1 MNGLF
6 LNEALILGENTA
18 AKLDLADLSE
28 IEYVVDGAELICDG
42 CPGEKTNLQVTSQN
56 DYEIK
61 NKLVATKKDK
71 ETFENI
77 PPFQS
82 CIYNDNA
89 KCELIIEGDWE
100 NYIEDK
106 FCGGNQCLSKNSFAR
121 CQKGGIIRVIHSG
134 QFLTSETIAKD
145 SEELMKIASQGGTK
159 EEIKKKLS
167 EYLSKK
173 YNQPMNVED
182 FKFTNGKFP
191 TLDITTRGQMQNDFN
206 KIELN
211 KNLQTDVNEFNKNGI
226 FFTERKAIQKVEL
239 LGNEYRVRETK
250 DKDFPVRG
258 VIYTDSN
265 NYREKREIS
274 KEIIKKTKKDWANE
288 AKKRGEKKQN
298 SHNNIQW
305 VKSIKKF
312 DKKSDKWFDD
322 LNVKIVDYKKNKDGS
337 VTLVVDDFGNF
348 LNKRENQSTIK
359 EYEKNGIKFKN
370 SIVGSYM
377 STEHA
382 IQQYTIKQQYIRG
395 FNYDDEY
402 IDGKNIKSMYETYVG
417 FSAAYGAMKSYRV
430 MSGNK
435 SKRKMSNGKT
445 SELDIETRYKN
456 TRARYEESMNCDLY
470 CRGTRCFAEGT
481 FVLTEYG
488 IKKIEEI
495 KAGDKIYGYDEIKK
509 ENILKSVQAVYLHT
523 TDLLVKIKTKK
534 DIIFTTPEH
543 PFYVNGQYILAG
555 FLNTDMKLINFEGK
569 EVEIKEIEV
578 IKYQKEQKVYNFSV
592 EGTRNY
598 YVGGEGLLN
607 HNNDDCMI
615 LIRYTDDGIKVSIDK
630 NKIHNHHNSFSLE
643 NSKENPI
650 YGAHEKKV
658 FEDNFE
664 ILELKDE
671 VKLVGV
677 NQIDDGITEYQY
689 KVAKKYSNNNSG
701 GKVGEIM
708 RDKKTNQILYKQQ
721 RGIDKVYSKTVYDSS
736 KYNQLKFSD
745 EVMNKVVN
753 NYTTNQLMSN
763 QSRELNIN
771 VNMDKIKN
779 NEIIGSSVNETN
791 KVRVTLDVDKTSKEI
806 KINNYFFTK

>member
-28 IEYVVDGAELICDG
+28 IEYVVDGAELICNG

-173 YNQPMNVED
+173 YNQPVNVED

-274 KEIIKKTKKDWANE
+274 KEIIEKTKKDWANE

-305 VKSIKKF
+305 VKSIKEF

-382 IQQYTIKQQYIRG
+382 MQQYTIKQQYIRG

-402 IDGKNIKSMYETYVG
+402 IDGKNIKSMYETYLG
-417 FSAAYGAMKSYRV
+417 FSAAAGAMKSYRV

-456 TRARYEESMNCDLY
+456 ARARYEESMNCDLY
-470 CRGTRCFAEGT
+470 CKGTRCFAEGT
-481 FVLTEYG
+481 FVLTEHG

-495 KAGDKIYGYDEIKK
+495 KVGDKIYGYDEIKK

-543 PFYVNGQYILAG
+543 PFYVNGQYVLAG
-555 FLNTDMKLINFEGK
+555 FLNTNMKLTDFEGK
-569 EVEIKEIEV
+569 EVEILEIEI

-592 EGTRNY
+592 EGTKNY
-598 YVGGEGLLN
+598 YVGEERLLN
-607 HNNDDCMI
+607 HNLDDCIGGTGI
-615 LIRYTDDGIKVSIDK
+615 LLDDETKINDNKRKIENELGKNIEDFRLNEGSQGKHDPNHRNYQSEKHKSEVSMDDAKNIFKKFKATGNFVQDPRSGNFYEIIDTQGEYQGIYINNRRNERLITTKF
-630 NKIHNHHNSFSLE
+630 KIH
-643 NSKENPI
+643 
-650 YGAHEKKV
+650 
-658 FEDNFE
+658 
-664 ILELKDE
+664 
-671 VKLVGV
+671 
-677 NQIDDGITEYQY
+677 
-689 KVAKKYSNNNSG
+689 
-701 GKVGEIM
+701 
-708 RDKKTNQILYKQQ
+708 
-721 RGIDKVYSKTVYDSS
+721 YSKKGLVHVVP
-736 KYNQLKFSD
+736 
-745 EVMNKVVN
+745 EHPNK
-753 NYTTNQLMSN
+753 
-763 QSRELNIN
+763 
-771 VNMDKIKN
+771 K
-779 NEIIGSSVNETN
+779 
-791 KVRVTLDVDKTSKEI
+791 
-806 KINNYFFTK
+806 

>member
-1 MNGLF
+1 
-6 LNEALILGENTA
+6 
-18 AKLDLADLSE
+18 
-28 IEYVVDGAELICDG
+28 
-42 CPGEKTNLQVTSQN
+42 
-56 DYEIK
+56 
-61 NKLVATKKDK
+61 
-71 ETFENI
+71 
-77 PPFQS
+77 
-82 CIYNDNA
+82 
-89 KCELIIEGDWE
+89 
-100 NYIEDK
+100 
-106 FCGGNQCLSKNSFAR
+106 
-121 CQKGGIIRVIHSG
+121 
-134 QFLTSETIAKD
+134 
-145 SEELMKIASQGGTK
+145 
-159 EEIKKKLS
+159 
-167 EYLSKK
+167 
-173 YNQPMNVED
+173 
-182 FKFTNGKFP
+182 
-191 TLDITTRGQMQNDFN
+191 MQNDFN

-265 NYREKREIS
+265 NYREKRGIS
-274 KEIIKKTKKDWANE
+274 KEIIEKTKKDWANE

-382 IQQYTIKQQYIRG
+382 MQQYTIKQQYIRG

-495 KAGDKIYGYDEIKK
+495 KAGDKIYGYDEVKK

-555 FLNTDMKLINFEGK
+555 FLNTNMKLTDFEGK
-569 EVEIKEIEV
+569 EVGIKEIEI

-607 HNNDDCMI
+607 HNNDDCI
-615 LIRYTDDGIKVSIDK
+615 GGVDI
-630 NKIHNHHNSFSLE
+630 
-643 NSKENPI
+643 SK
-650 YGAHEKKV
+650 K
-658 FEDNFE
+658 
-664 ILELKDE
+664 E
-671 VKLVGV
+671 VKLILNDDEINSHHNKPYIDRGNNASPIVG
-677 NQIDDGITEYQY
+677 GH
-689 KVAKKYSNNNSG
+689 
-701 GKVGEIM
+701 
-708 RDKKTNQILYKQQ
+708 
-721 RGIDKVYSKTVYDSS
+721 
-736 KYNQLKFSD
+736 
-745 EVMNKVVN
+745 
-753 NYTTNQLMSN
+753 
-763 QSRELNIN
+763 
-771 VNMDKIKN
+771 NMD
-779 NEIIGSSVNETN
+779 E
-791 KVRVTLDVDKTSKEI
+791 LDD
-806 KINNYFFTK
+806 FL

>member
-89 KCELIIEGDWE
+89 KCEVIVEGDWE

-106 FCGGNQCLSKNSFAR
+106 FCGANQCLSKNSFAR

-159 EEIKKKLS
+159 EETKKKLS

-211 KNLQTDVNEFNKNGI
+211 RNLQTDVNEFNKNGI
-226 FFTERKAIQKVEL
+226 FFTERKTIQKVEL

-265 NYREKREIS
+265 NYREKRGIS
-274 KEIIKKTKKDWANE
+274 KEIIEKTKKDWANE

-305 VKSIKKF
+305 VKSIKEF

-348 LNKRENQSTIK
+348 LNKRENQRTIK

-382 IQQYTIKQQYIRG
+382 MQQYTIKQQYIRG

-495 KAGDKIYGYDEIKK
+495 KAGDKIYGYDEVKK

-555 FLNTDMKLINFEGK
+555 FLNTNMKLTDFEGK
-569 EVEIKEIEV
+569 EVEIKEIEI

-598 YVGGEGLLN
+598 YVGEERLLN
-607 HNNDDCMI
+607 HNLDDCTGGTGI
-615 LIRYTDDGIKVSIDK
+615 LLDDETKINDNKRKIENELGKNIEDFRLDEGNQGKHDPNHKNYQSEKHKSEVSMDDAKNIFKKFKATGNFVQDPRSGNFYEIIDTQGEYQGIYINNRRNERLITTKF
-630 NKIHNHHNSFSLE
+630 KIH
-643 NSKENPI
+643 
-650 YGAHEKKV
+650 
-658 FEDNFE
+658 
-664 ILELKDE
+664 
-671 VKLVGV
+671 
-677 NQIDDGITEYQY
+677 
-689 KVAKKYSNNNSG
+689 
-701 GKVGEIM
+701 
-708 RDKKTNQILYKQQ
+708 
-721 RGIDKVYSKTVYDSS
+721 YSKKGLVHVVP
-736 KYNQLKFSD
+736 
-745 EVMNKVVN
+745 EHPNK
-753 NYTTNQLMSN
+753 
-763 QSRELNIN
+763 
-771 VNMDKIKN
+771 K
-779 NEIIGSSVNETN
+779 
-791 KVRVTLDVDKTSKEI
+791 
-806 KINNYFFTK
+806 

>member
-1 MNGLF
+1 
-6 LNEALILGENTA
+6 
-18 AKLDLADLSE
+18 
-28 IEYVVDGAELICDG
+28 
-42 CPGEKTNLQVTSQN
+42 
-56 DYEIK
+56 
-61 NKLVATKKDK
+61 
-71 ETFENI
+71 
-77 PPFQS
+77 
-82 CIYNDNA
+82 
-89 KCELIIEGDWE
+89 
-100 NYIEDK
+100 
-106 FCGGNQCLSKNSFAR
+106 
-121 CQKGGIIRVIHSG
+121 
-134 QFLTSETIAKD
+134 
-145 SEELMKIASQGGTK
+145 
-159 EEIKKKLS
+159 
-167 EYLSKK
+167 
-173 YNQPMNVED
+173 
-182 FKFTNGKFP
+182 
-191 TLDITTRGQMQNDFN
+191 MQNDFN

-274 KEIIKKTKKDWANE
+274 KEIIEKTKKDWANE

-481 FVLTEYG
+481 FVLTEYR

-555 FLNTDMKLINFEGK
+555 FLNTNMKLTDFERK
-569 EVEIKEIEV
+569 EVEIKEIEI

-592 EGTRNY
+592 EGTKNY
-598 YVGGEGLLN
+598 YVGEERLLN
-607 HNNDDCMI
+607 HNLDDCIGGTGI
-615 LIRYTDDGIKVSIDK
+615 LLDDETKINDNKRKIENELGKNIEDFRLNEGSQGKHDPNHRNYQSEKHKSEVSMDDAKNIFKKFKATGNFVQDPRSGNFYEIIDTQGEYQGIYINNRRNERLITTKF
-630 NKIHNHHNSFSLE
+630 KIH
-643 NSKENPI
+643 
-650 YGAHEKKV
+650 
-658 FEDNFE
+658 
-664 ILELKDE
+664 
-671 VKLVGV
+671 
-677 NQIDDGITEYQY
+677 
-689 KVAKKYSNNNSG
+689 
-701 GKVGEIM
+701 
-708 RDKKTNQILYKQQ
+708 
-721 RGIDKVYSKTVYDSS
+721 YSKKGLVHVVP
-736 KYNQLKFSD
+736 
-745 EVMNKVVN
+745 EHPNK
-753 NYTTNQLMSN
+753 
-763 QSRELNIN
+763 
-771 VNMDKIKN
+771 K
-779 NEIIGSSVNETN
+779 
-791 KVRVTLDVDKTSKEI
+791 
-806 KINNYFFTK
+806 

>member
-1 MNGLF
+1 M
-6 LNEALILGENTA
+6 
-18 AKLDLADLSE
+18 
-28 IEYVVDGAELICDG
+28 
-42 CPGEKTNLQVTSQN
+42 
-56 DYEIK
+56 
-61 NKLVATKKDK
+61 
-71 ETFENI
+71 
-77 PPFQS
+77 
-82 CIYNDNA
+82 
-89 KCELIIEGDWE
+89 
-100 NYIEDK
+100 
-106 FCGGNQCLSKNSFAR
+106 
-121 CQKGGIIRVIHSG
+121 
-134 QFLTSETIAKD
+134 
-145 SEELMKIASQGGTK
+145 
-159 EEIKKKLS
+159 S

-173 YNQPMNVED
+173 YNQPMDVED
-182 FKFTNGKFP
+182 FRFINGKFP

-211 KNLQTDVNEFNKNGI
+211 RNLQTDVNEFNKNGI
-226 FFTERKAIQKVEL
+226 FFTERKTIQKVEL

-265 NYREKREIS
+265 NYREKRGIS
-274 KEIIKKTKKDWANE
+274 KEIIEKTKKDWANE

-305 VKSIKKF
+305 VKSIKEF

-348 LNKRENQSTIK
+348 LNKRENQRTIK

-382 IQQYTIKQQYIRG
+382 MQQYTIKQQYIRG

-430 MSGNK
+430 TSGNK

-543 PFYVNGQYILAG
+543 PFYVNGQ
-555 FLNTDMKLINFEGK
+555 
-569 EVEIKEIEV
+569 
-578 IKYQKEQKVYNFSV
+578 
-592 EGTRNY
+592 
-598 YVGGEGLLN
+598 
-607 HNNDDCMI
+607 
-615 LIRYTDDGIKVSIDK
+615 
-630 NKIHNHHNSFSLE
+630 
-643 NSKENPI
+643 
-650 YGAHEKKV
+650 
-658 FEDNFE
+658 
-664 ILELKDE
+664 
-671 VKLVGV
+671 
-677 NQIDDGITEYQY
+677 
-689 KVAKKYSNNNSG
+689 
-701 GKVGEIM
+701 
-708 RDKKTNQILYKQQ
+708 
-721 RGIDKVYSKTVYDSS
+721 
-736 KYNQLKFSD
+736 
-745 EVMNKVVN
+745 
-753 NYTTNQLMSN
+753 
-763 QSRELNIN
+763 
-771 VNMDKIKN
+771 
-779 NEIIGSSVNETN
+779 
-791 KVRVTLDVDKTSKEI
+791 
-806 KINNYFFTK
+806 

>member
-18 AKLDLADLSE
+18 AKLDLSDLSE

-89 KCELIIEGDWE
+89 KCEIIVEGDWE

-106 FCGGNQCLSKNSFAR
+106 FCGANQCLSKNSFAR

-159 EEIKKKLS
+159 EETKKKLS

-211 KNLQTDVNEFNKNGI
+211 RNLQTDVNEFNKNGI

-265 NYREKREIS
+265 NYREKRGIS
-274 KEIIKKTKKDWANE
+274 KEIIEKTKKDWANE

-298 SHNNIQW
+298 SHNNIHW
-305 VKSIKKF
+305 VKSIKEF

-348 LNKRENQSTIK
+348 LNKRENQRTIK

-370 SIVGSYM
+370 SIVGSYI

-382 IQQYTIKQQYIRG
+382 MQQYTIKQQYIRG

-555 FLNTDMKLINFEGK
+555 FLNTNMKLTDFEGK
-569 EVEIKEIEV
+569 EVEILEIEI

-598 YVGGEGLLN
+598 YVGEERLLN
-607 HNNDDCMI
+607 HNLDDCTGGTGI
-615 LIRYTDDGIKVSIDK
+615 LLDDETKINDNKRKIENELGKNIEDFRLNEGSQGKHDPNHRNYQSERHKSEVSMDDAKNIFKKFKATGNFVQDPRSGNFYEIIDTQGEYQGIYINNRRNERLITTKF
-630 NKIHNHHNSFSLE
+630 KIH
-643 NSKENPI
+643 
-650 YGAHEKKV
+650 
-658 FEDNFE
+658 
-664 ILELKDE
+664 
-671 VKLVGV
+671 
-677 NQIDDGITEYQY
+677 
-689 KVAKKYSNNNSG
+689 
-701 GKVGEIM
+701 
-708 RDKKTNQILYKQQ
+708 
-721 RGIDKVYSKTVYDSS
+721 YSKKGLVHVVP
-736 KYNQLKFSD
+736 
-745 EVMNKVVN
+745 EHPNK
-753 NYTTNQLMSN
+753 
-763 QSRELNIN
+763 
-771 VNMDKIKN
+771 K
-779 NEIIGSSVNETN
+779 
-791 KVRVTLDVDKTSKEI
+791 
-806 KINNYFFTK
+806 

>member
-89 KCELIIEGDWE
+89 KCEVIVEGDWE

-106 FCGGNQCLSKNSFAR
+106 FCGANQCLSKNSFAR

-145 SEELMKIASQGGTK
+145 SEELMKIASQGETK

-211 KNLQTDVNEFNKNGI
+211 RNLQTDVNEFNKNGI
-226 FFTERKAIQKVEL
+226 FFTERKTIQKVEL

-258 VIYTDSN
+258 VIYTDYN
-265 NYREKREIS
+265 NYREKRGIS
-274 KEIIKKTKKDWANE
+274 KEIIEKTKKDWANE

-305 VKSIKKF
+305 VKSIKEF

-348 LNKRENQSTIK
+348 LNKRENQRTIK

-382 IQQYTIKQQYIRG
+382 MQQYTIKQQYIRG

-555 FLNTDMKLINFEGK
+555 FLNTNMKLTDFEGK
-569 EVEIKEIEV
+569 EVEILEIEI

-598 YVGGEGLLN
+598 YVGEERLLN
-607 HNNDDCMI
+607 HNLDDCTGGTGI
-615 LIRYTDDGIKVSIDK
+615 LLDDETKINDNKRKIENELGKNIEDFRLNEGSQGKNDPNHRNYQSERHKSEVSMDDAKNIFKKFKATGNFVQDPRSGNFYEIIDTQGEYQGIYINNRRNERLITTKF
-630 NKIHNHHNSFSLE
+630 KIH
-643 NSKENPI
+643 
-650 YGAHEKKV
+650 
-658 FEDNFE
+658 
-664 ILELKDE
+664 
-671 VKLVGV
+671 
-677 NQIDDGITEYQY
+677 
-689 KVAKKYSNNNSG
+689 
-701 GKVGEIM
+701 
-708 RDKKTNQILYKQQ
+708 
-721 RGIDKVYSKTVYDSS
+721 YSKKGLVHVVP
-736 KYNQLKFSD
+736 
-745 EVMNKVVN
+745 EHPNK
-753 NYTTNQLMSN
+753 
-763 QSRELNIN
+763 
-771 VNMDKIKN
+771 K
-779 NEIIGSSVNETN
+779 
-791 KVRVTLDVDKTSKEI
+791 
-806 KINNYFFTK
+806 

>member
-6 LNEALILGENTA
+6 LNKVLILSENVA
-18 AKLDLADLSE
+18 KKLDLADISE

-61 NKLVATKKDK
+61 NILVATKKDK

-89 KCELIIEGDWE
+89 KCEVIVEGDWE

-106 FCGGNQCLSKNSFAR
+106 FCGANQCLSKNSFAR

-226 FFTERKAIQKVEL
+226 FFTERKAMQKVEL

-250 DKDFPVRG
+250 DKNFPVRG
-258 VIYTDSN
+258 VIYTDSS
-265 NYREKREIS
+265 NYREKRGIS
-274 KEIIKKTKKDWANE
+274 KEIIEKTKKDWANE
-288 AKKRGEKKQN
+288 AEKRVKKKQE
-298 SHNNIQW
+298 SHNNIEW
-305 VKSIKKF
+305 TKNIKEF
-312 DKKSDKWFDD
+312 NKKSDKWFDD

-382 IQQYTIKQQYIRG
+382 MQQYTIKQQYIRG

-417 FSAAYGAMKSYRV
+417 FLAAYGAMKSYRV

-456 TRARYEESMNCDLY
+456 ARARYEESMNCDLY
-470 CRGTRCFAEGT
+470 CKGTICNAEG
-481 FVLTEYG
+481 
-488 IKKIEEI
+488 
-495 KAGDKIYGYDEIKK
+495 
-509 ENILKSVQAVYLHT
+509 NIV
-523 TDLLVKIKTKK
+523 
-534 DIIFTTPEH
+534 
-543 PFYVNGQYILAG
+543 
-555 FLNTDMKLINFEGK
+555 
-569 EVEIKEIEV
+569 
-578 IKYQKEQKVYNFSV
+578 
-592 EGTRNY
+592 
-598 YVGGEGLLN
+598 
-607 HNNDDCMI
+607 
-615 LIRYTDDGIKVSIDK
+615 
-630 NKIHNHHNSFSLE
+630 
-643 NSKENPI
+643 
-650 YGAHEKKV
+650 
-658 FEDNFE
+658 
-664 ILELKDE
+664 
-671 VKLVGV
+671 
-677 NQIDDGITEYQY
+677 ITEY
-689 KVAKKYSNNNSG
+689 
-701 GKVGEIM
+701 
-708 RDKKTNQILYKQQ
+708 
-721 RGIDKVYSKTVYDSS
+721 
-736 KYNQLKFSD
+736 
-745 EVMNKVVN
+745 
-753 NYTTNQLMSN
+753 
-763 QSRELNIN
+763 
-771 VNMDKIKN
+771 
-779 NEIIGSSVNETN
+779 
-791 KVRVTLDVDKTSKEI
+791 
-806 KINNYFFTK
+806 

>member
-6 LNEALILGENTA
+6 LNKVLILSENVA
-18 AKLDLADLSE
+18 KKLDLADISE

-89 KCELIIEGDWE
+89 KCEVIVEGDWE

-106 FCGGNQCLSKNSFAR
+106 FCGANQCLSKNSFAR

-173 YNQPMNVED
+173 YNQSMNVED

-191 TLDITTRGQMQNDFN
+191 TLDITTRGQMQNDVN

-211 KNLQTDVNEFNKNGI
+211 KNLQTNVNEFNKNGI

-239 LGNEYRVRETK
+239 LGSEYRVRETK

-265 NYREKREIS
+265 NYREKRGIS
-274 KEIIKKTKKDWANE
+274 KEIIEKKKKDWANE
-288 AKKRGEKKQN
+288 AEKRVKKKQE
-298 SHNNIQW
+298 SHNNIEW
-305 VKSIKKF
+305 TKNIKEF
-312 DKKSDKWFDD
+312 NKKSDKWFDD

-382 IQQYTIKQQYIRG
+382 MQQYTIKQQYIRG

-417 FSAAYGAMKSYRV
+417 FSAAYGAMKSYSV

-435 SKRKMSNGKT
+435 SKRKMLNGKT

-456 TRARYEESMNCDLY
+456 ARARYEESMNCDLY
-470 CRGTRCFAEGT
+470 CKGTRCFAEGT

-495 KAGDKIYGYDEIKK
+495 KVGDKIYGYDEIKK

-523 TDLLVKIKTKK
+523 TDVLVKIKTKK

-555 FLNTDMKLINFEGK
+555 FLNTNMKLTDFEGK
-569 EVEIKEIEV
+569 EVEIKEIEI

-598 YVGGEGLLN
+598 YVGEERLLN
-607 HNNDDCMI
+607 HNLDDCIGRNNIAQNTEIKNTQLKNLEKDSIIEFFDAELGEKGSWGDFHKKGSYTQTEKDFFKMNPKEILNKSNQDKKI
-615 LIRYTDDGIKVSIDK
+615 LI
-630 NKIHNHHNSFSLE
+630 
-643 NSKENPI
+643 
-650 YGAHEKKV
+650 
-658 FEDNFE
+658 
-664 ILELKDE
+664 
-671 VKLVGV
+671 
-677 NQIDDGITEYQY
+677 
-689 KVAKKYSNNNSG
+689 
-701 GKVGEIM
+701 GKTI
-708 RDKKTNQILYKQQ
+708 
-721 RGIDKVYSKTVYDSS
+721 
-736 KYNQLKFSD
+736 
-745 EVMNKVVN
+745 
-753 NYTTNQLMSN
+753 
-763 QSRELNIN
+763 
-771 VNMDKIKN
+771 
-779 NEIIGSSVNETN
+779 VNE
-791 KVRVTLDVDKTSKEI
+791 KPVTLTARNTSSHLSNYEPTLDLIGEVEVNGKIVKRHI
-806 KINNYFFTK
+806 KIRYEGE

>member
-6 LNEALILGENTA
+6 LNKVLILSENVA
-18 AKLDLADLSE
+18 KKLDLADISE

-82 CIYNDNA
+82 CTYNGNA
-89 KCELIIEGDWE
+89 KCEVIVEGDWE

-106 FCGGNQCLSKNSFAR
+106 FCGANQCLSKNSFAR

-173 YNQPMNVED
+173 YNQSMNVED

-239 LGNEYRVRETK
+239 LGSVYRVRETK
-250 DKDFPVRG
+250 DKDFLVRG

-265 NYREKREIS
+265 NYREKRGIS
-274 KEIIKKTKKDWANE
+274 KEIIEKKKKDWANE
-288 AKKRGEKKQN
+288 AEKRAKKKQE
-298 SHNNIQW
+298 SHNNIEW
-305 VKSIKKF
+305 TKNIKEF

-382 IQQYTIKQQYIRG
+382 MQQYTIKQQYIKG

-417 FSAAYGAMKSYRV
+417 FSAAYGAMKSYSV

-456 TRARYEESMNCDLY
+456 IRASYEESMNCDLY
-470 CRGTRCFAEGT
+470 CKGIKCFAEGT

-495 KAGDKIYGYDEIKK
+495 KVGDKIYGYDEIKK

-555 FLNTDMKLINFEGK
+555 FLNTNMKLTDFEGK
-569 EVEIKEIEV
+569 EVEILETEI

-598 YVGGEGLLN
+598 YVGEERLLN
-607 HNNDDCMI
+607 HNLDDCIGRNNIAQNTEIKNTQLKNLEKDSIIEFFDAELGEKGSWGDFHKKGSYTQTEKDFFKMNPKEILNKSNQDKKI
-615 LIRYTDDGIKVSIDK
+615 LI
-630 NKIHNHHNSFSLE
+630 
-643 NSKENPI
+643 
-650 YGAHEKKV
+650 
-658 FEDNFE
+658 
-664 ILELKDE
+664 
-671 VKLVGV
+671 
-677 NQIDDGITEYQY
+677 
-689 KVAKKYSNNNSG
+689 
-701 GKVGEIM
+701 GKTI
-708 RDKKTNQILYKQQ
+708 
-721 RGIDKVYSKTVYDSS
+721 
-736 KYNQLKFSD
+736 
-745 EVMNKVVN
+745 
-753 NYTTNQLMSN
+753 
-763 QSRELNIN
+763 
-771 VNMDKIKN
+771 
-779 NEIIGSSVNETN
+779 VNE
-791 KVRVTLDVDKTSKEI
+791 KPVTLTARNTSSHLSNYEPTLDLIGEVEVNGKIVKRHI
-806 KINNYFFTK
+806 KIRYEGE

>member
-6 LNEALILGENTA
+6 LNKVLILSENVA
-18 AKLDLADLSE
+18 KKLDLADISE

-89 KCELIIEGDWE
+89 KCEVIVEGDWE

-106 FCGGNQCLSKNSFAR
+106 FCGANQCLSKNSFAR

-173 YNQPMNVED
+173 YNQSMNVED

-239 LGNEYRVRETK
+239 LGSVYRVRETK
-250 DKDFPVRG
+250 DKDFLVRG

-265 NYREKREIS
+265 NYREKRGIS
-274 KEIIKKTKKDWANE
+274 KEIIEKTKKDWANE
-288 AKKRGEKKQN
+288 AEKRAKKKQE
-298 SHNNIQW
+298 SHNNIEW
-305 VKSIKKF
+305 TKNIKEF

-382 IQQYTIKQQYIRG
+382 MQQYTIKQQYIRG

-417 FSAAYGAMKSYRV
+417 FSAAYGAMKSYSV

-456 TRARYEESMNCDLY
+456 IRASYEESMNCDLY
-470 CRGTRCFAEGT
+470 CKGIKCFAEGT

-495 KAGDKIYGYDEIKK
+495 KVGDKIYGYDEIKK

-555 FLNTDMKLINFEGK
+555 FLNTNMKLTDFEGK
-569 EVEIKEIEV
+569 EVEILETEI

-598 YVGGEGLLN
+598 YVGEERLLN
-607 HNNDDCMI
+607 HNLDDCIGRNNIAQNTEIKNTQLKNLEKDSIIEFFDAELGEKGSWGDFHKKGSYTQTEKDFFKMNPKEILNKSNQDKKI
-615 LIRYTDDGIKVSIDK
+615 LI
-630 NKIHNHHNSFSLE
+630 
-643 NSKENPI
+643 
-650 YGAHEKKV
+650 
-658 FEDNFE
+658 
-664 ILELKDE
+664 
-671 VKLVGV
+671 
-677 NQIDDGITEYQY
+677 
-689 KVAKKYSNNNSG
+689 
-701 GKVGEIM
+701 GKTI
-708 RDKKTNQILYKQQ
+708 
-721 RGIDKVYSKTVYDSS
+721 
-736 KYNQLKFSD
+736 
-745 EVMNKVVN
+745 
-753 NYTTNQLMSN
+753 
-763 QSRELNIN
+763 
-771 VNMDKIKN
+771 
-779 NEIIGSSVNETN
+779 VNE
-791 KVRVTLDVDKTSKEI
+791 KPVTLTARNTSSHLSNYEPTLDLIGEVEVNGKIVKRHI
-806 KINNYFFTK
+806 KIRYEGE

>member
-82 CIYNDNA
+82 CTYNGNS
-89 KCELIIEGDWE
+89 KCEVIVEGDWE

-173 YNQPMNVED
+173 YNQSMNVED

-191 TLDITTRGQMQNDFN
+191 TLDITTRGQMQNDVN
-206 KIELN
+206 KVELN

-239 LGNEYRVRETK
+239 LGSEYRVRETK

-265 NYREKREIS
+265 NYREKRGIS
-274 KEIIKKTKKDWANE
+274 KEIIEKKKKDWANE
-288 AKKRGEKKQN
+288 AEKRVKKKQE
-298 SHNNIQW
+298 SHNNIEW
-305 VKSIKKF
+305 TKNIKEF

-382 IQQYTIKQQYIRG
+382 MQQYTIKQQYIRG

-456 TRARYEESMNCDLY
+456 ARARYEESMNCDLY
-470 CRGTRCFAEGT
+470 CKGTKCFAEGT

-495 KAGDKIYGYDEIKK
+495 KVGDKIYGYDEIKK

-555 FLNTDMKLINFEGK
+555 FLNTNMKLTDFEGK
-569 EVEIKEIEV
+569 EVEILETEI

-598 YVGGEGLLN
+598 YVGEERLLN
-607 HNNDDCMI
+607 HNLDDCIGRNNIAQNTEIKNTQLKNLEKDSIIEFFDAELGEKGSWGDFHKKGSYTQTEKDFFKMNPKEILNKSNQDKKI
-615 LIRYTDDGIKVSIDK
+615 LI
-630 NKIHNHHNSFSLE
+630 
-643 NSKENPI
+643 
-650 YGAHEKKV
+650 
-658 FEDNFE
+658 
-664 ILELKDE
+664 
-671 VKLVGV
+671 
-677 NQIDDGITEYQY
+677 
-689 KVAKKYSNNNSG
+689 
-701 GKVGEIM
+701 GKTI
-708 RDKKTNQILYKQQ
+708 
-721 RGIDKVYSKTVYDSS
+721 
-736 KYNQLKFSD
+736 
-745 EVMNKVVN
+745 
-753 NYTTNQLMSN
+753 
-763 QSRELNIN
+763 
-771 VNMDKIKN
+771 
-779 NEIIGSSVNETN
+779 VNE
-791 KVRVTLDVDKTSKEI
+791 KPVTLTARNTSSHLSNYEPTLDLIGEVEVNGKIVKRHI
-806 KINNYFFTK
+806 KIRYEGE

>member
-274 KEIIKKTKKDWANE
+274 KEIIEKTKKDWANE

-495 KAGDKIYGYDEIKK
+495 KVGDKIYGYDEVKK

-555 FLNTDMKLINFEGK
+555 FLNTNMKLTDFEGK
-569 EVEIKEIEV
+569 EVEIKEIEI

-598 YVGGEGLLN
+598 YVGLEGILN
-607 HNNDDCMI
+607 HNNDSCIGRNRKNIRIEKDPVI
-615 LIRYTDDGIKVSIDK
+615 RKKVIVNGKVKWRKELKPNIEYRGSNTPNYKYKTDRLGRITDVKFEKLEVNKINYRSRSSYDQKIVGRENRLSTDHGGHLIATRFRGDKGIKNLTPMNEQVNGSSQVKGVSKGSWYKMENQWNNILNK
-630 NKIHNHHNSFSLE
+630 NPNAKISGKITQIFRG
-643 NSKENPI
+643 NSKR
-650 YGAHEKKV
+650 AV
-658 FEDNFE
+658 M
-664 ILELKDE
+664 
-671 VKLVGV
+671 
-677 NQIDDGITEYQY
+677 Y
-689 KVAKKYSNNNSG
+689 KINYTV
-701 GKVGEIM
+701 
-708 RDKKTNQILYKQQ
+708 KTNSRRKPIL
-721 RGIDKVYSKTVYDSS
+721 KVSKVI
-736 KYNQLKFSD
+736 L
-745 EVMNKVVN
+745 NK
-753 NYTTNQLMSN
+753 
-763 QSRELNIN
+763 E
-771 VNMDKIKN
+771 
-779 NEIIGSSVNETN
+779 GG
-791 KVRVTLDVDKTSKEI
+791 
-806 KINNYFFTK
+806 

>member
-6 LNEALILGENTA
+6 LNKVLILSENVA
-18 AKLDLADLSE
+18 KKLDLADISE

-89 KCELIIEGDWE
+89 KCEVIVEGDWE

-106 FCGGNQCLSKNSFAR
+106 FCGANQCLSKNSFAR

-134 QFLTSETIAKD
+134 QILTSETIATD

-250 DKDFPVRG
+250 DKNFPVRG
-258 VIYTDSN
+258 VIYTDSS
-265 NYREKREIS
+265 NYREKRGIS
-274 KEIIKKTKKDWANE
+274 KEIIEKTKKDWANE
-288 AKKRGEKKQN
+288 AEKRVKKKQE
-298 SHNNIQW
+298 SHNNIEW
-305 VKSIKKF
+305 TKNIKEF
-312 DKKSDKWFDD
+312 NKKSDKWFDD

-382 IQQYTIKQQYIRG
+382 MQQYTIKQQYIRG

-417 FSAAYGAMKSYRV
+417 FLAAYGAMKSYRV

-456 TRARYEESMNCDLY
+456 ARARYEESMNCDLY
-470 CRGTRCFAEGT
+470 CKGTRCFAEGT
-481 FVLTEYG
+481 FILTENG

-495 KAGDKIYGYDEIKK
+495 KVGDKIYGYDEIKK

-555 FLNTDMKLINFEGK
+555 FLNTNMKLTDFEGK
-569 EVEIKEIEV
+569 EVGIKEIEI

-598 YVGGEGLLN
+598 YVGEERLLN
-607 HNNDDCMI
+607 HNLDDCI
-615 LIRYTDDGIKVSIDK
+615 GRSNIVQNTEIPERENIHQKINSRGKEYYANLQADKKVEATTTTYKNFDHIVKGEIVNTADGGRGFKGLHSTINGAKVEDVSSRFVGGSYEAKVSMPDPLNNGNYLEKVNNGGRSTLFPDYWTENRIKVEIDNILK
-630 NKIHNHHNSFSLE
+630 NPNNQVSRNKWVGTSSSQVKI
-643 NSKENPI
+643 
-650 YGAHEKKV
+650 KV
-658 FEDNFE
+658 F
-664 ILELKDE
+664 L
-671 VKLVGV
+671 
-677 NQIDDGITEYQY
+677 
-689 KVAKKYSNNNSG
+689 NNN
-701 GKVGEIM
+701 GE
-708 RDKKTNQILYKQQ
+708 
-721 RGIDKVYSKTVYDSS
+721 V
-736 KYNQLKFSD
+736 
-745 EVMNKVVN
+745 
-753 NYTTNQLMSN
+753 TTAYPINPN
-763 QSRELNIN
+763 SR
-771 VNMDKIKN
+771 
-779 NEIIGSSVNETN
+779 
-791 KVRVTLDVDKTSKEI
+791 
-806 KINNYFFTK
+806 

>member
-1 MNGLF
+1 MSGLF
-6 LNEALILGENTA
+6 LNKVLILSENVA
-18 AKLDLADLSE
+18 KKLDLADISE

-82 CIYNDNA
+82 CTYNGNA
-89 KCELIIEGDWE
+89 KCEVIVEGDWE

-106 FCGGNQCLSKNSFAR
+106 FCGANQCLSKNSFAR

-173 YNQPMNVED
+173 YNQSMNVED

-191 TLDITTRGQMQNDFN
+191 TLDITTRGQMQNDVN

-239 LGNEYRVRETK
+239 LGSVYRVRETK
-250 DKDFPVRG
+250 DKDFLVRG

-265 NYREKREIS
+265 NYREKRGIS
-274 KEIIKKTKKDWANE
+274 KEIIEKKKKDWANE
-288 AKKRGEKKQN
+288 AEKRAKKKQE
-298 SHNNIQW
+298 SHNNIEW
-305 VKSIKKF
+305 TKNIKEF

-382 IQQYTIKQQYIRG
+382 MQQYTIKQQYIKG

-417 FSAAYGAMKSYRV
+417 FSAAYGAMKSYSV

-435 SKRKMSNGKT
+435 SKRKMLNGKT

-456 TRARYEESMNCDLY
+456 ARARYEESMNCDLY
-470 CRGTRCFAEGT
+470 CKGIKCFAEGT

-495 KAGDKIYGYDEIKK
+495 KVGDKIYGYDEIKK

-555 FLNTDMKLINFEGK
+555 FLNTNMKLTDFEGK
-569 EVEIKEIEV
+569 EVEILETEI

-598 YVGGEGLLN
+598 YVGEERLLN
-607 HNNDDCMI
+607 HNLDDCI
-615 LIRYTDDGIKVSIDK
+615 GRSNIVQNTEIPERENIHQKINSRGKEHYANLQADKRVGNVTAPIDFDNHIINGELDNRRKPSGGHSTLGNVLVVGEVTEYSNGVRGARIKVPDPSGPNGYSRRTK
-630 NKIHNHHNSFSLE
+630 FSTLFPE
-643 NSKENPI
+643 HWTANRIKVEVDAA
-650 YGAHEKKV
+650 YKKRNIIGNDMWNGV
-658 FEDNFE
+658 TPSN
-664 ILELKDE
+664 IE
-671 VKLVGV
+671 VEGYLTP
-677 NQIDDGITEYQY
+677 DT
-689 KVAKKYSNNNSG
+689 
-701 GKVGEIM
+701 
-708 RDKKTNQILYKQQ
+708 
-721 RGIDKVYSKTVYDSS
+721 TVYP
-736 KYNQLKFSD
+736 L
-745 EVMNKVVN
+745 
-753 NYTTNQLMSN
+753 
-763 QSRELNIN
+763 RP
-771 VNMDKIKN
+771 
-779 NEIIGSSVNETN
+779 
-791 KVRVTLDVDKTSKEI
+791 
-806 KINNYFFTK
+806 

>member
-6 LNEALILGENTA
+6 LNKVLILSENVA
-18 AKLDLADLSE
+18 KKLDLADISE

-82 CIYNDNA
+82 CTYNGNA
-89 KCELIIEGDWE
+89 KCEVIVEGDWE

-106 FCGGNQCLSKNSFAR
+106 FCGANQCLSKNSFAR

-173 YNQPMNVED
+173 YNQSMNVED

-191 TLDITTRGQMQNDFN
+191 TLDITTRGQMQNDVN

-239 LGNEYRVRETK
+239 LGSEYRVRETK
-250 DKDFPVRG
+250 DKDFLVRG

-265 NYREKREIS
+265 NYREKRGIS
-274 KEIIKKTKKDWANE
+274 KEIIEKKKKDWANE
-288 AKKRGEKKQN
+288 AEKRVKKKQE
-298 SHNNIQW
+298 SHNNIEW
-305 VKSIKKF
+305 TKNIKEF

-382 IQQYTIKQQYIRG
+382 MQQYTIKQQYIRG

-417 FSAAYGAMKSYRV
+417 FLAAYGAMKSF
-430 MSGNK
+430 
-435 SKRKMSNGKT
+435 RK
-445 SELDIETRYKN
+445 
-456 TRARYEESMNCDLY
+456 
-470 CRGTRCFAEGT
+470 
-481 FVLTEYG
+481 
-488 IKKIEEI
+488 
-495 KAGDKIYGYDEIKK
+495 
-509 ENILKSVQAVYLHT
+509 
-523 TDLLVKIKTKK
+523 
-534 DIIFTTPEH
+534 
-543 PFYVNGQYILAG
+543 
-555 FLNTDMKLINFEGK
+555 
-569 EVEIKEIEV
+569 
-578 IKYQKEQKVYNFSV
+578 
-592 EGTRNY
+592 
-598 YVGGEGLLN
+598 
-607 HNNDDCMI
+607 
-615 LIRYTDDGIKVSIDK
+615 
-630 NKIHNHHNSFSLE
+630 
-643 NSKENPI
+643 
-650 YGAHEKKV
+650 
-658 FEDNFE
+658 
-664 ILELKDE
+664 
-671 VKLVGV
+671 
-677 NQIDDGITEYQY
+677 
-689 KVAKKYSNNNSG
+689 
-701 GKVGEIM
+701 
-708 RDKKTNQILYKQQ
+708 
-721 RGIDKVYSKTVYDSS
+721 
-736 KYNQLKFSD
+736 
-745 EVMNKVVN
+745 
-753 NYTTNQLMSN
+753 
-763 QSRELNIN
+763 
-771 VNMDKIKN
+771 
-779 NEIIGSSVNETN
+779 
-791 KVRVTLDVDKTSKEI
+791 
-806 KINNYFFTK
+806 

>member
-274 KEIIKKTKKDWANE
+274 KEIIEKTKKDWANE

-495 KAGDKIYGYDEIKK
+495 KAGDKIYGYDEVKK

-555 FLNTDMKLINFEGK
+555 FLNTNMKLTDFEGK
-569 EVEIKEIEV
+569 EVEIKEIEI

-592 EGTRNY
+592 EGTKNY
-598 YVGGEGLLN
+598 YVGGKGLLN
-607 HNNDDCMI
+607 HNLDDCFN
-615 LIRYTDDGIKVSIDK
+615 
-630 NKIHNHHNSFSLE
+630 NKSLEKRLVVVANDQDIINHHNTPELLRGKK
-643 NSKENPI
+643 NSPI
-650 YGAHEKKV
+650 YGGHNLDKLDDFLAKKALTGEV
-658 FEDNFE
+658 KINKVKEISPGIYEIDYQVAQLHNNGPNVGKLVRDENTKQIVYKSSRKQQPKTAYDPSVHNQERLTRNVHNQFENVINQSNYGENYLKNNRTLAIQVDGHNIQTYFE
-664 ILELKDE
+664 YNEVTKE
-671 VKLVGV
+671 VKL
-677 NQIDDGITEYQY
+677 
-689 KVAKKYSNNNSG
+689 
-701 GKVGEIM
+701 
-708 RDKKTNQILYKQQ
+708 TN
-721 RGIDKVYSKTVYDSS
+721 
-736 KYNQLKFSD
+736 FHH
-745 EVMNKVVN
+745 E
-753 NYTTNQLMSN
+753 
-763 QSRELNIN
+763 
-771 VNMDKIKN
+771 KIK
-779 NEIIGSSVNETN
+779 
-791 KVRVTLDVDKTSKEI
+791 
-806 KINNYFFTK
+806 

>member
-6 LNEALILGENTA
+6 LNKVLILSENVA
-18 AKLDLADLSE
+18 KKLDLADISE

-89 KCELIIEGDWE
+89 KCEVIVEGDWE

-106 FCGGNQCLSKNSFAR
+106 FCGANQCLSKNSFAR

-173 YNQPMNVED
+173 YNQSINVED

-191 TLDITTRGQMQNDFN
+191 TLDITTRGQMQNDVN

-239 LGNEYRVRETK
+239 LGSVYRVRETK
-250 DKDFPVRG
+250 DKDFLVRG

-265 NYREKREIS
+265 NYREKRGIS
-274 KEIIKKTKKDWANE
+274 KEIIEKKKKDWANE
-288 AKKRGEKKQN
+288 AEKRAKKKQE
-298 SHNNIQW
+298 SHNNIEW
-305 VKSIKKF
+305 TKNIKEF

-382 IQQYTIKQQYIRG
+382 MQQYTIKQQYIRD

-417 FSAAYGAMKSYRV
+417 FSAAYGAMKSYSV

-435 SKRKMSNGKT
+435 SKRKMLNGKT

-456 TRARYEESMNCDLY
+456 IRASYEESMNCDLY
-470 CRGTRCFAEGT
+470 CKGTRCFAEGT
-481 FVLTEYG
+481 FVLTEQG

-495 KAGDKIYGYDEIKK
+495 KVGDKIHGYDEIKK
-509 ENILKSVQAVYLHT
+509 ENILKSVQALYLHT

-555 FLNTDMKLINFEGK
+555 FLNTNMKLTDFEGK
-569 EVEIKEIEV
+569 EVEILETEI

-598 YVGGEGLLN
+598 YVGEERLLN
-607 HNNDDCMI
+607 HNLDDCI
-615 LIRYTDDGIKVSIDK
+615 GRSNIVQNTEIPERENIHQKINSRGKEYYANLQADKKVEATTTTYKNFDHIVKGEIVNTADGGRGFKGLHSTINGAKVEDVSSRFVGGSYEAKVSMPDPLNNGNYLEKVNNGGRSTLFPDYWTENRIKVEIDNILK
-630 NKIHNHHNSFSLE
+630 NPNNQVSRNKWVGTSSSQVKI
-643 NSKENPI
+643 
-650 YGAHEKKV
+650 KV
-658 FEDNFE
+658 F
-664 ILELKDE
+664 L
-671 VKLVGV
+671 
-677 NQIDDGITEYQY
+677 
-689 KVAKKYSNNNSG
+689 NNN
-701 GKVGEIM
+701 GE
-708 RDKKTNQILYKQQ
+708 
-721 RGIDKVYSKTVYDSS
+721 V
-736 KYNQLKFSD
+736 
-745 EVMNKVVN
+745 
-753 NYTTNQLMSN
+753 TTAYPINPN
-763 QSRELNIN
+763 SR
-771 VNMDKIKN
+771 
-779 NEIIGSSVNETN
+779 
-791 KVRVTLDVDKTSKEI
+791 
-806 KINNYFFTK
+806 